1 MSVQHTLLQL
11 ILLTVNQ
18 SEILNQTKMYTYNSK
33 SPTMV
38 RLNVS
43 KQAVD
48 KLMNYTFNLVT
59 VGPYDFRAV
68 RSYED

>member
-18 SEILNQTKMYTYNSK
+18 SEFLNQTKMYTYNSK

-48 KLMNYTFNLVT
+48 EIMNYTFNL
-59 VGPYDFRAV
+59 
-68 RSYED
+68 